1 MSLASVYKHLLELF
15 PQVDARVLRAVAIE
29 NSKDSDVAAAV
40 VIEEIIP
47 FISVQPNSSKE
58 INSCSSGGAVADCP
72 AVVKTSA
79 SLLSENGGIVGV
91 GDECDCHNSPAGSA
105 DTSKVEVDLSTT
117 LSNENASNNKSE
129 QVHVDFASE
138 KYSLSQTFQESSKE
152 DSEVLDDSSLDGDV
166 APSSIQNVL
175 LEGSTNSI
183 ELVTVPVTA
192 IIHEEPEP
200 SYSYITV
207 LKDDVPP
214 SEMSNFTIDASEEG
228 LATTVFD
235 DFEGETNVNTTIRS
249 QYGHI
254 YSTQHLEDVIESARS
269 EKVNLHS
276 AKESLFSLMK
286 EVELKENTVEQ
297 AKEEASCGGLSV
309 HANVKEL
316 KQMLQRAK
324 EANDMNAGEVYGEK
338 AILATEVRE
347 LQSRLVSMSDERN
360 KALAMLDEM
369 RQSLEVR
376 LQEAEREIKAA
387 EQERIDKEEYAH
399 KSLAYENSIM
409 EKVVQESKI
418 LEQEAEKNSE
428 LREFLMDRGR
438 LVDIIQGEISV
449 VCQDI
454 KLMKEKFDEHV
465 PLSKLLS
472 SSYTLASLT
481 SSSSSI
487 TSMARQQMLEL
498 VHSPDST
505 KASETSIADDQQAP
519 DTSITDDQLS
529 QGEEETSLASNTAR
543 PPGPNVSRPEVECLG
558 HSQADARPEFT
569 LRAVKMEA
577 NTIGFG
583 SSQMIAK
590 KRFTRKSSPSSQHYD
605 MTYTYFLDTSERQQK
620 GKGYFESGT
629 GKSLENITST

>member
-1 MSLASVYKHLLELF
+1 MSLVSVYEHLLELF

-29 NSKDSDVAAAV
+29 NSKDSQVAAAV

-47 FISVQPNSSKE
+47 FLSAQSVSPNSANE
-58 INSCSSGGAVADCP
+58 INSCSSGGAVADAP
-72 AVVKTSA
+72 AVVQKNE
-79 SLLSENGGIVGV
+79 SLSSENGGIVGM
-91 GDECDCHNSPAGSA
+91 GDEPDCHNSPGGSA
-105 DTSKVEVDLSTT
+105 DTSKVEVDWSAMNTT
-117 LSNENASNNKSE
+117 LPNENASNNKSE
-129 QVHVDFASE
+129 QVHVDFAIE
-138 KYSLSQTFQESSKE
+138 KYSSSQTFQGSSKE
-152 DSEVLDDSSLDGDV
+152 DSEVSDDSSLDGDV
-166 APSSIQNVL
+166 APSSIQKVL
-175 LEGSTNSI
+175 LDGSTNSI
-183 ELVTVPVTA
+183 ELDTVPVTP

-200 SYSYITV
+200 SYSFITV
-207 LKDDVPP
+207 SKNDVPSSEMVGCETKSTMADPETPFDDVDKLV
-214 SEMSNFTIDASEEG
+214 ESNFTIAASEEG

-254 YSTQHLEDVIESARS
+254 YSTQHLEDIIESARS
-269 EKVNLHS
+269 EKINLHS

-286 EVELKENTVEQ
+286 EVELKEITVEQ
-297 AKEEASCGGLSV
+297 AKEEASCWGLSV
-309 HANVKEL
+309 LANVKEL

-360 KALAMLDEM
+360 KALSMLDEM

-376 LQEAEREIKAA
+376 LKEAEREIIAA

-454 KLMKEKFDEHV
+454 KLIKEKFDEHV

-487 TSMARQQMLEL
+487 TSVAPQQMSEL

-505 KASETSIADDQQAP
+505 KALDTSIADDQQALE
-519 DTSITDDQLS
+519 TSIADDQLS
-529 QGEEETSLASNTAR
+529 QG
-543 PPGPNVSRPEVECLG
+543 VEVCGHQKELLDGWEFFDKQEC
-558 HSQADARPEFT
+558 S
-569 LRAVKMEA
+569 M
-577 NTIGFG
+577 
-583 SSQMIAK
+583 
-590 KRFTRKSSPSSQHYD
+590 
-605 MTYTYFLDTSERQQK
+605 
-620 GKGYFESGT
+620 
-629 GKSLENITST
+629 